1 MKKIVILAIAAAAFI
16 ASSVVANAQYRP
28 SSLSRHLAGFEDENG
43 HELTDQEVFQLIGED
58 IYNETYRGASKQY
71 KTGRTLIIVGAATAG
86 AGLVGT
92 IAGAVATVNAMYQ
105 GHVTTYQ
112 TKNGQHVIMNYY
124 YTAAPAVVGFAGGVV
139 LLTGGVACLSAG
151 IPLNVIGKKRLEWI
165 ANEYNHQ
172 AVSGANLRFGLTN
185 YGAGVVLNF

>member
-28 SSLSRHLAGFEDENG
+28 SSLSQHLAGFEDENG

-92 IAGAVATVNAMYQ
+92 IVGAVATVNAIDQ
-105 GHVTTYQ
+105 GHVTYQ
-112 TKNGQHVIMNYY
+112 TKNGQRVIKNYDS
-124 YTAAPAVVGFAGGVV
+124 TAALAAVGFAGGVV

-151 IPLNVIGKKRLEWI
+151 IPLNVIGRKRLEWI

-172 AVSGANLRFGLTN
+172 AVSSASLRVGLTN
-185 YGAGVVLNF
+185 YGAGLVLNF